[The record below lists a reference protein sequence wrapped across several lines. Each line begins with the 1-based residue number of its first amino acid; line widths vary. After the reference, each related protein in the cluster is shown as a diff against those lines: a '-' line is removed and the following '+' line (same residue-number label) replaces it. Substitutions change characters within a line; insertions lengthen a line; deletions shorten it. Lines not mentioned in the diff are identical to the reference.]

1 MAYIESETV
10 ELKEIVV
17 DDIKK
22 EIIAF
27 ANTRGGQIYVGV
39 DNFGNVVGI
48 DNSDNELLKITNMI
62 RDSIKP
68 DITMFLS
75 YQIIEDSGKQII
87 RISVQRGTGRP
98 YYLAKKGLRPE
109 GVYVRQ
115 GTSSV
120 PATDTAIRQMIK
132 ETDGD
137 SFEEMRSLEQ
147 SLTFEQTKKE
157 FEIRNIAFG
166 DKQKQT
172 LHLATTEGVFTN
184 LGLLLSDQCVHTIKL
199 AVFEGTDQA
208 NFKDRH
214 EVEGSLLKQ
223 LNNVYE
229 MIDFRNSTHAVF
241 NKLLRTDIRDYPE
254 EAVREALL
262 NLLVH
267 RDYSFRASSN
277 ISIYADRIEFISLG
291 GLLPGVSLSDVML
304 GLSLC
309 RNPNL
314 ANVFYRLQLIE
325 AYGTGIQKI
334 MNAYKNQERKP
345 KIEVSDNAFKIT
357 LPNVNYAAAQVEK
370 TSNVASKSREQQKKD
385 TEDTIIQYL
394 QEHGETSRGTIEK
407 LLGISTA
414 TTYRILK
421 RLAEKGIIFQEKR
434 GKNTVYSLIK

>member
-1 MAYIESETV
+1 MAYVESETV

-27 ANTRGGQIYVGV
+27 ANSGGGCIYVGV
-39 DNFGNVVGI
+39 DKNGTVVGI
-48 DNSDNELLKITNMI
+48 SDSDDELLKITNMV

-75 YQIIEDSGKQII
+75 YQIIEEKGKNII
-87 RISVQRGTGRP
+87 EIRVQRGARRP
-98 YYLAKKGLRPE
+98 YYLSKKGLRPE

-147 SLTFEQTKKE
+147 SLTFVQTDEE
-157 FEIRNIAFG
+157 FEKRNIPFG
-166 DKQKQT
+166 DMQKQT
-172 LHLATTEGVFTN
+172 LHLVSTEGVYTN
-184 LGLLLSDQCVHTIKL
+184 LGLLLSDQCVHTIKA
-199 AVFEGTDQA
+199 AVFEGTDQS

-214 EVEGSLLKQ
+214 EFTGSLLKQ
-223 LNNVYE
+223 LNDVYD
-229 MIDFRNSTHAVF
+229 MIDFRNATHAVF
-241 NKLLRTDIRDYPE
+241 DKLIRNDIRDYPE

-309 RNPNL
+309 RNANL

-325 AYGTGIQKI
+325 AYGTGLQKI
-334 MNAYKNQERKP
+334 MNSYRDCERKP
-345 KIEVSDNAFKIT
+345 EIEVSDNAFKIT
-357 LPNVNYAAAQVEK
+357 LPNANYTITQTENKSAVL
-370 TSNVASKSREQQKKD
+370 SKSRKQHEKD
-385 TEDTIIQYL
+385 IDESIIRYL
-394 QEHGETSRGTIEK
+394 QEHGKASRNEIEK
-407 LLGISTA
+407 LLGIST
-414 TTYRILK
+414 TTAYRILK
-421 RLAEKGIIFQEKR
+421 RLVMKDIVCQEKH
-434 GKNTVYSLIK
+434 GKNTVYSIIE

>member
-10 ELKEIVV
+10 ELKEKVV
-17 DDIKK
+17 DDFKK

-27 ANTRGGQIYVGV
+27 ANTKGGHIFVGV
-39 DNFGNVVGI
+39 DDTGNVVGI
-48 DNSDNELLKITNMI
+48 DDPDDELLKITNMV

-75 YQIIEDSGKQII
+75 YQTIEENGKSIIE
-87 RISVQRGTGRP
+87 ISVQRGTGRP

-147 SLTFEQTKKE
+147 ELSFEQTEKE
-157 FEIRNIAFG
+157 FSKRKVSFG
-166 DKQKQT
+166 DKQKKT
-172 LHLATTEGVFTN
+172 LHLMTTEGVYTN
-184 LGLLLSDQCVHTIKL
+184 LGLLLSDQCVHTIKA
-199 AVFEGTDQA
+199 AVFEGIDQSD
-208 NFKDRH
+208 FKDRH
-214 EVEGSLLKQ
+214 EFEGSLLKQ
-223 LNNVYE
+223 LNEVYE
-229 MIDFRNSTHAVF
+229 MIDFRNGTHAVF
-241 NKLLRTDIRDYPE
+241 DKLLRTDIRDYPE

-262 NLLVH
+262 NMLVH

-309 RNPNL
+309 RNANL

-334 MNAYKNQERKP
+334 MNAYKNQKRKP
-345 KIEVSDNAFKIT
+345 EIEVSDNAFKIT
-357 LPNVNYAAAQVEK
+357 LPNVNYIPATSDRLSLAASDDSTQIGDEGV
-370 TSNVASKSREQQKKD
+370 
-385 TEDTIIQYL
+385 ILQYL
-394 QEHGETSRGTIEK
+394 REHGETSRGTIEN
-407 LLGISTA
+407 LLGISTSTA
-414 TTYRILK
+414 YRILK
-421 RLAEKGIIFQEKR
+421 RLVEKGVVLQEKR
-434 GKNTVYSLIK
+434 GKNTNYTLVT

>member
-1 MAYIESETV
+1 MVYIESETV

-27 ANTRGGQIYVGV
+27 ANTKGGRIYVGV
-39 DNFGNVVGI
+39 DNNGNAVGV
-48 DNSDNELLKITNMI
+48 DNPDDEMLKITNMV
-62 RDSIKP
+62 RDAIKP

-75 YQIIEDSGKQII
+75 YQTFEDNGKQII
-87 RISVQRGTGRP
+87 EISVQRGTGRP

-147 SLTFEQTKKE
+147 SLTFEQTGKE
-157 FEIRNIAFG
+157 FEIRSIPFG

-199 AVFEGTDQA
+199 AVFEGIDQT

-214 EVEGSLLKQ
+214 EFEGSLLKQ
-223 LNNVYE
+223 LNDVYE

-254 EAVREALL
+254 EALREALL
-262 NLLVH
+262 NMLVH

-291 GLLPGVSLSDVML
+291 GLLPGVSLADVML

-334 MNAYKNQERKP
+334 MNSYKYQERKP
-345 KIEVSDNAFKIT
+345 EIEVTDNAFKIT
-357 LPNVNYAAAQVEK
+357 LPNINFAPAQTESV
-370 TSNVASKSREQQKKD
+370 SHVAPLSREVRKNNA
-385 TEDTIIQYL
+385 EDTIIRYL
-394 QEHGETSRGTIEK
+394 QEHGETNRGTIEN

-414 TTYRILK
+414 TAYRFLK
-421 RLAEKGIIFQEKR
+421 RLVQKGIILQEKR
-434 GKNTVYSLIK
+434 GKDTVYRIL

>member
-1 MAYIESETV
+1 MVFIESDTV
-10 ELKEIVV
+10 ELKAIVV
-17 DDIKK
+17 EDIKK

-27 ANTRGGQIYVGV
+27 ANSNGGHIYIGV
-39 DNFGNVVGI
+39 DNSGNAVGI
-48 DNSDNELLKITNMI
+48 DNYDEELLKITNMV

-75 YQIIEDSGKQII
+75 YNMLIENSKNILEII
-87 RISVQRGTGRP
+87 VQRGTCRP

-147 SLTFEQTKKE
+147 NLTFEQASAE
-157 FEIRNIAFG
+157 FEKRHIPFG
-166 DKQKQT
+166 EKQRQT
-172 LHLATTEGVFTN
+172 LHLAGTDGIYTN
-184 LGLLLSDQCVHTIKL
+184 LGLLLSDQCIHTIKV
-199 AVFEGTDQA
+199 AVFDGVDQS

-214 EVEGSLLKQ
+214 EFTGSLLKQ
-223 LNNVYE
+223 LNDVYE
-229 MIDFRNSTHAVF
+229 LIDFRNGTRAEF
-241 NKLLRTDIRDYPE
+241 DKLLRIDIRDYPE
-254 EAVREALL
+254 AAVREALL

-277 ISIYADRIEFISLG
+277 ISIYTDRIEFISFG
-291 GLLPGVSLSDVML
+291 GLLPGVTLADVML

-309 RNPNL
+309 RNAHL

-334 MNAYKNQERKP
+334 MNAYKAQKHKP
-345 KIEVSDNAFKIT
+345 EIEVTDNAFKVT
-357 LPNVNYAAAQVEK
+357 LPNVNYYSQHSDQQYGTPVNNRNGDKE
-370 TSNVASKSREQQKKD
+370 NV
-385 TEDTIIQYL
+385 IVQYL
-394 QEHGETSRGTIEK
+394 KEHGKANRSDIEK
-407 LLGISTA
+407 LLGISTSTA
-414 TTYRILK
+414 FRQLK
-421 RLAEKGIIFQEKR
+421 QLIQNGTVHQEGQ
-434 GKNTVYSLIK
+434 GKNTIYLLS